1 MNPKMST
8 IIKGSCLNCS
18 DELLVTFMI
27 STNMNTTEHNELPQL
42 LPEDNVCVFV
52 CFFNSDTP
60 TCFLNDAFWDSKR
73 YMTIIILYILYL
85 YYAISHAMR
94 LKS

>member
-42 LPEDNVCVFV
+42 LPEDNVCVLFV
-52 CFFNSDTP
+52 F
-60 TCFLNDAFWDSKR
+60 
-73 YMTIIILYILYL
+73 
-85 YYAISHAMR
+85 
-94 LKS
+94 